1 MEIVILP
8 DAVEVG
14 RMAVEGPVS
23 CPASVLQL
31 HERATVVVDE
41 AAASGLRNAEYYRY
55 TWGNKP
61 EWQRY

>member
-1 MEIVILP
+1 
-8 DAVEVG
+8 
-14 RMAVEGPVS
+14 

-55 TWGNKP
+55 TWVNKP